1 MVELTLAGP
10 SAFVQ
15 LSSVTMKQIFAL
27 TLVGSLS
34 LLAASPVAAQQAP
47 SPYRTRFAV
56 DGPVIL
62 AEGASSGFGLYRS
75 MQRNGLSNTEL
86 AVLNKNDIPSFD
98 RFSAGYYSETFQTA
112 GDLLCYPTLAI
123 APGLLALNPAA
134 RGRYGQVVVLYL
146 ETVLAAD
153 AFFTTAIGNIPRYR
167 PYLYGPEG
175 GDLRNGHIATNSFF
189 AGHTAHTAAA
199 TFFAAKVF
207 HDFNPDSRAQPYVWT
222 AAALV
227 PAVVAYTRIE
237 AGKHFLSD
245 NIVGYAVGA
254 TMGVVVPQLHKV
266 AGRRGISVVPLQG
279 MNVNG
284 YSYSGLLLSKQL

>member
-1 MVELTLAGP
+1 MLA
-10 SAFVQ
+10 
-15 LSSVTMKQIFAL
+15 
-27 TLVGSLS
+27 GSLS
-34 LLAASPVAAQQAP
+34 LLAASPAAAQRVP

-62 AEGASSGFGLYRS
+62 AEGAISGFGLYRS
-75 MQRNGLSNTEL
+75 MQRDGLNNAEL
-86 AVLNKNDIPSFD
+86 ARLNKDDVPRFD
-98 RFSAGYYSETFQTA
+98 RFSAGYYSESAQTA
-112 GDLLCYPTLAI
+112 SDLLCYPTLAI
-123 APGLLALNPAA
+123 APGLLALSPAI
-134 RGRYGQVVVLYL
+134 RSHYGQTLALYVQ
-146 ETVLAAD
+146 TVLAAD
-153 AFFTTAIGNIPRYR
+153 ALFTTSIGNIPRYR
-167 PYLYGPEG
+167 PFLYGTEG

-207 HDFNPDSRAQPYVWT
+207 HDYNPDSPAQPYVWG
-222 AAALV
+222 AAAAV
-227 PAVVAYTRIE
+227 PAAVAYCRVR

-266 AGRRGISVVPLQG
+266 ASRRGISMAPLQG
-279 MNVNG
+279 VNVNG

>member
-1 MVELTLAGP
+1 MKHFFAPMLA
-10 SAFVQ
+10 
-15 LSSVTMKQIFAL
+15 
-27 TLVGSLS
+27 GSLS
-34 LLAASPVAAQQAP
+34 LLAAASPATAQQAP
-47 SPYRTRFAV
+47 SPYHTRLAV

-62 AEGASSGFGLYRS
+62 AEGAVSGFGLYRS
-75 MQRNGLSNTEL
+75 MQRDGLSNAEL
-86 AVLNKNDIPSFD
+86 VKLDKNDIPAFD
-98 RFSAGYYSETFQTA
+98 RFSAGYYSEGYQTA

-123 APGLLALNPAA
+123 APGLLALSPAV
-134 RGRYGQVVVLYL
+134 RSHYGQVAVLYL

-153 AFFTTAIGNIPRYR
+153 ALFTTSIGNIPRYR

-207 HDFNPDSRAQPYVWT
+207 HDFNPGSRAQPYVWT

-227 PAVVAYTRIE
+227 PAAVAFTRVE

-266 AGRRGISVVPLQG
+266 ASRRGISLVPLQG
-279 MNVNG
+279 VNVNG
-284 YSYSGLLLSKQL
+284 YSYSGLLLNKQL